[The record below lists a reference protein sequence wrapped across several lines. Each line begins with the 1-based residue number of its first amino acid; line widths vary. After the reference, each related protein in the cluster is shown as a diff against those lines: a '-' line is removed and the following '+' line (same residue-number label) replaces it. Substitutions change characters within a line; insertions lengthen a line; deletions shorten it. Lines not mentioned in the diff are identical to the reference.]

1 MSGGRLRWWLL
12 VLTVTLAIVGILT
25 FIGGVGFEFFATRG
39 TPLIDQLSP
48 ALLIAISG
56 LCLAATMVLIWFTI
70 VGWSLARQTRARG
83 SGYGDAY
90 RLIESFRFRDAIP
103 LLERSISE
111 GKETAEVLMLLTSA
125 YAYAGQLAK
134 AQATA
139 DRAVQL
145 FPDDPNAYVTLAN
158 GYRLQA
164 AYDEAVYALR
174 QAVSLD
180 PDRAVA
186 WAELGFLQRIIG
198 DEAGAQQS
206 LERATSHAL
215 PAAYGVRAYYHLM
228 QAHQQQGDSRKA
240 ARAAA
245 KMMSARDG
253 LAAWRSGL
261 RALQG
266 TAYGQTLRYEVE
278 AIEQAIADAD
288 SGNLG

>member
-1 MSGGRLRWWLL
+1 LSGGRLRWWLL
-12 VLTVTLAIVGILT
+12 TLTVIVAIIGVLS
-25 FIGGVGFEFFATRG
+25 FIGGVAYEFIATRT
-39 TPLIDQLSP
+39 TPLIDPLSP
-48 ALLIAISG
+48 ALSIAVTG
-56 LCLAATMVLIWFTI
+56 LCLAAAMVLIWFAI
-70 VGWSLARQTRARG
+70 VGWSLARQTRAQG

-145 FPDDPNAYVTLAN
+145 FPDDPDAYITLAN

-174 QAVSLD
+174 QAATLAPERPV
-180 PDRAVA
+180 V
-186 WAELGFLQRIIG
+186 WAELGFMQHFAG
-198 DEAGAQQS
+198 DETGALES
-206 LERATSHAL
+206 LERATSQAL
-215 PAAYGVRAYYHLM
+215 PATYGVRAYYHLM
-228 QAHQQQGDSRKA
+228 QAYQQQGESRKA

-245 KMMSARDG
+245 KMMSARNG
-253 LAAWRSGL
+253 LSAWRSGL

-266 TAYGQTLRYEVE
+266 TAYGQRLHYEME

-288 SGNLG
+288 ASNLG

>member
-12 VLTVTLAIVGILT
+12 TLTVLLAVIGVFF
-25 FIGGVGFEFFATRG
+25 FIGGVGYEFVATRS
-39 TPLIDQLSP
+39 TPLAEPLSP
-48 ALLIAISG
+48 ALTIAVTG
-56 LCLAATMVLIWFTI
+56 MCLAAMMVLIWFAI
-70 VGWSLARQTRARG
+70 VGWSLARQTRAQG

-145 FPDDPNAYVTLAN
+145 FPDDPDAYITLAN

-174 QAVSLD
+174 QAATLA
-180 PDRAVA
+180 PDRSVI
-186 WAELGFLQRIIG
+186 WAELGFMQHFAG
-198 DEAGAQQS
+198 DESGALES
-206 LERATSHAL
+206 FERATSQAL
-215 PAAYGVRAYYHLM
+215 PATYAVRAFYHLM
-228 QAHQQQGDSRKA
+228 RAYEQQGDSLKA

-245 KMMSARDG
+245 KMMSARNG
-253 LAAWRSGL
+253 LSAWRSGL

-266 TAYGQTLRYEVE
+266 TAYGQRLHYEME
-278 AIEQAIADAD
+278 AIERAIADAD
-288 SGNLG
+288 ASNLG